1 MRTVI
6 MKVWNK
12 TVTIQNVPDYVT
24 TAQLEEWTK
33 KKLIIDGISKQNQIA
48 G

>member
-24 TAQLEEWTK
+24 TTQLEAWAK
-33 KKLIIDGISKQNQIA
+33 KKLIIDSISKQTGIA